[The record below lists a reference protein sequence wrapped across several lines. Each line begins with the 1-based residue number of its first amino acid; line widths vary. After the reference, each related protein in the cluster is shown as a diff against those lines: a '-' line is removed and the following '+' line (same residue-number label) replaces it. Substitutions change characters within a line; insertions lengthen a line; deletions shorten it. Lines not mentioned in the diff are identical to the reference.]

1 MSAQVEKKKVIYVHN
16 GATTFVRK
24 DQRLI
29 AEAYRI
35 EEFAFV
41 AKSKWDLPFLFLRQ
55 ILFCVRQLPSTS
67 IIVCQFAGHHSLMP
81 LLLGRLFGKP
91 GMILSNGSDC
101 VSFPS
106 LGYGHFRKPLMA
118 ATTRWSF
125 KLAKLIVPLHSSL
138 IQATPTYHNIDG
150 PAQGILHFCPGLRT
164 PMEPLGYGFDSEF
177 WKASG
182 VRDPKRFVT
191 VASNAH
197 KPYIQVI
204 KGLDMILQV
213 APHFP
218 DHEFVIIGARE
229 GSFKNKPANVV
240 EVPFIPNEELPAYYG
255 QASFYLQLSVSEGFG
270 NALCEAMLCGC
281 IPIVSE
287 VGAMPEIVGDS
298 GVVVERRTVDDI
310 AAGIA
315 QALGLDQ
322 ELFGTK
328 ARNRI
333 FAERP
338 ECVRSDG
345 LMAFLERVIRNSNAT
360 KRGPDAS

>member
-1 MSAQVEKKKVIYVHN
+1 MSAEVEKKKVIYVHN
-16 GATTFVRK
+16 GATTFVLK

-41 AKSKWDLPFLFLRQ
+41 VKSKWDLPSLFLKQ
-55 ILFCVRQLPSTS
+55 IAFCFRHLPSAS
-67 IIVCQFAGHHSLMP
+67 MVLCQFAGHHSLIP
-81 LLLGRLFGKP
+81 LLLGRLFRKP

-138 IQATPTYHNIDG
+138 IQATPSYHNIDG

-164 PMEPLGYGFDSEF
+164 PIEPLGYGFDSEF

-182 VRDPKRFVT
+182 FRDPKRFVT

-197 KPYIQVI
+197 KSYIQVI

-213 APHFP
+213 ALHFP
-218 DHEFVIIGARE
+218 DHEFVIIGAKE

-240 EVPFIPNEELPAYYG
+240 EVPFVPNEELPAYYG

-281 IPIVSE
+281 IPIVSN
-287 VGAMPEIVGDS
+287 VGAMPGIVGDS
-298 GVVVERRTVDDI
+298 GVIVPKRDVEVLANRFREALSLQRSEYAARARARI
-310 AAGIA
+310 A
-315 QALGLDQ
+315 DS
-322 ELFGTK
+322 
-328 ARNRI
+328 
-333 FAERP
+333 RP
-338 ECVRSDG
+338 EALRGEG
-345 LMAFLERVIRNSNAT
+345 LLRLMGKVLEA
-360 KRGPDAS
+360 